1 MRGRSKMTTDDP
13 WQGIEPGIAR
23 RVDKNGRHDFFW
35 SRMPDRSPALV
46 LHLDEAVK
54 PVQPLPKLRHVGV
67 FYRVVEGRNSYCLAL
82 GERSHIDLFETLC
95 RDVVGAA
102 EAAEDLQSALQR
114 AVRRTMRW
122 HHLLRGGGRGLSI
135 EEQRGLVGELALLRE
150 LVAEVGPMSAAEA
163 WRGPEESAKDF
174 ELPGLY
180 IECKARRSAAHP
192 KVRISSEAQLME
204 IPGARLFLRVQD
216 VDTALEAEGLNLT
229 QHVDQTGALFEEDF
243 AAQDVWEQRLHGTGY
258 DPEEVETNRTWHLGA
273 IRMFEVGEG
282 FPRLVPPLPTGV
294 EGVEYA
300 IRLDDCTDFRASS
313 DLKPLFSRE

>member
-1 MRGRSKMTTDDP
+1 MTTEGP
-13 WQGIEPGIAR
+13 WDGIEPGTAR
-23 RVDKNGRHDFFW
+23 RVDRNGRHDFFW
-35 SRMPDRSPALV
+35 SRMPERSPALV
-46 LHLDEAVK
+46 LHLDEKVK

-67 FYRVVEGRNSYCLAL
+67 FYRIVEGRNSYCLTL
-82 GERSHIDLFETLC
+82 GERSHLDLFETLC

-150 LVAEVGPMSAAEA
+150 LVAEVGAMAAAEA

-192 KVRISSEAQLME
+192 RVRISSEAQLMD

-216 VDTALEAEGLNLT
+216 VDTALDCDGMTLT
-229 QHVDQTGALFEEDF
+229 QHVDQTSELFKDDF
-243 AAQDVWEQRLHGTGY
+243 IAHEVWEERLLGTGY
-258 DPEEVETNRTWHLGA
+258 DPEEVEANRTWHLGTV
-273 IRMFEVGEG
+273 RMFEVCEG

-294 EGVEYA
+294 EAVEYG
-300 IRLDDCTDFRASS
+300 IRLDDCADFQASS
-313 DLKPLFSRE
+313 SLKQLFSESERNV